1 MKNVAGYDVSR
12 LVAGSLGTLGLIAEA
27 SLKVL
32 PSPATE
38 MTLRLE
44 VPQVRA
50 LEMMNRWAG
59 QPLPISATAWCD
71 GLLSVRL
78 SGAPVAVKA
87 AAGLVGGEVI
97 ADTPALWKAIREHA
111 HPFFKRATTLW
122 RVAVPSVT
130 PPVELP
136 GDPFIEWGGALRWL
150 AVGARPSEVR
160 EAARRAG
167 GHATLFRAADKSAGA
182 FAPLDPIV
190 LKLHRALKAAFDPA
204 GIFNPGRFYPEF

>member
-32 PSPATE
+32 PGPATE
-38 MTLRLE
+38 MTRRLE

-87 AAGLVGGEVI
+87 AAGLVGGEEI
-97 ADTPALWKAIREHA
+97 ADTPALWRAIREQA
-111 HPFFKRATTLW
+111 HPFFKSATTLW

-150 AVGARPSEVR
+150 AAAARPSEVR

-167 GHATLFRAADKSAGA
+167 GHATLFRAADKSASA